1 MSEIK
6 GQILGV
12 VLVLA
17 IFGAIGTVLVTAF
30 TNNAKNIANKIGS
43 QSGTTD
49 DDTQFIEDAK
59 NNAGKSINTNNIDLS
74 NLELLTF

>member
-17 IFGAIGTVLVTAF
+17 IFAVVASALYGAFQESATTVAGNITGADTYPKATAVEKI
-30 TNNAKNIANKIGS
+30 NNDNS
-43 QSGTTD
+43 
-49 DDTQFIEDAK
+49 
-59 NNAGKSINTNNIDLS
+59 
-74 NLELLTF
+74 LLTF